1 MSTKLWKPKVS
12 NTHLSISNWLKADS
26 SDGIN
31 YVDNMGNKKLKW
43 AGETEWLARVK
54 KEIKGSEKMLCHVKH
69 CYLNIA
75 LKFTNIVKIF
85 TLFCW

>member
-12 NTHLSISNWLKADS
+12 ITHLSISNRLKADS

-43 AGETEWLARVK
+43 AGETE
-54 KEIKGSEKMLCHVKH
+54 
-69 CYLNIA
+69 
-75 LKFTNIVKIF
+75 
-85 TLFCW
+85 